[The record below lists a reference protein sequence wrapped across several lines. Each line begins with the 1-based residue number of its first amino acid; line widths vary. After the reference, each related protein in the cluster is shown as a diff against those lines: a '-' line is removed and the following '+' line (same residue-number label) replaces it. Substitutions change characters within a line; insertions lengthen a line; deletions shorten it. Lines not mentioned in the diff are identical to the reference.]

1 MPVHWNAA
9 MISPVEDLDGA
20 PLLRKEVVL
29 DQGHGDVTDAR
40 LHVSALGVFEATLN
54 GTPVGPDVLSPGWSS
69 YEWRI
74 RYRTYDVTA
83 LLRPR
88 SVLGVSLGN
97 GWYRG
102 RLGWT
107 GSGAVCGDRLGVIA
121 QLEITYAD
129 GHRQVVVS
137 DDSWTAGPSP
147 VVANDMY
154 DGQITDARRVAPT
167 WCEPGAALDGWVGVE
182 PLEFDT
188 GLLT

>member
-54 GTPVGPDVLSPGWSS
+54 GTPVSDDVLSPGWSS

-74 RYRTYDVTA
+74 RYRTYDIA
-83 LLRPR
+83 AQLRD
-88 SVLGVSLGN
+88 SNVLGVTLGN

-102 RLGWT
+102 RLTW
-107 GSGAVCGDRLGVIA
+107 SGRRALYGDRLGVIG
-121 QLEITYAD
+121 QLEVTFED
-129 GHRQVVVS
+129 GHRQGGVTHET
-137 DDSWTAGPSP
+137 WTAGPS
-147 VVANDMY
+147 AGG
-154 DGQITDARRVAPT
+154 GQRPLRRTNHPP
-167 WCEPGAALDGWVGVE
+167 PGPGG
-182 PLEFDT
+182 P
-188 GLLT
+188 